1 MQQTYC
7 FHHFFSEN
15 VTKRKNHDTFLPI
28 YSSNTANSPTRIHL
42 FVCKRRE
49 KKRNNLC
56 VSQ

>member
-28 YSSNTANSPTRIHL
+28 YSSNTAEQPHPYPL
-42 FVCKRRE
+42 VCKRKE
-49 KKRNNLC
+49 TK
-56 VSQ
+56 